1 MIAPAALFFAAIH
14 RRLMND
20 DTDQPRDDSG
30 ASTPQPRGD
39 GADLVGAALDFLRR
53 GVSADRGPSG
63 TPTLARQKVGLVEWA
78 RGLGLELNEAD
89 LLPRLIRGGH
99 ERGWTRFGERII
111 KVIRHGVFGLVKNF
125 TNLPSQLSRFVI
137 ESPNRTCQGYGR
149 KSTLKPAG
157 LFLYP
162 GEPERRGAMSSRRP
176 DTKPA
181 HSIWKEVPA

>member
-1 MIAPAALFFAAIH
+1 MTPPAALFFAAIH

-39 GADLVGAALDFLRR
+39 GADLVGAALGYLRR

-89 LLPRLIRGGH
+89 LLPRLIRGGQ

-111 KVIRHGVFGLVKNF
+111 KVIRHGVFGLSTGIELALEMKGLGALVKNF
-125 TNLPSQLSRFVI
+125 TNLPSQMSRFVI
-137 ESPNRTCQGYGR
+137 GPANRTCQGYGR

-162 GEPERRGAMSSRRP
+162 GEAERSGR
-176 DTKPA
+176 
-181 HSIWKEVPA
+181 